1 MSDKA
6 RATKIA
12 GLLRSFFIMHPESS
26 KIIGIS
32 GLAGYVP
39 PYRVWLEDWCDWT
52 DNQWPK
58 IREVV
63 GRSFRVRGPQHSMY
77 TMAANAVIRLIDQY
91 DVDPTR
97 VKFLGLGTESSTDN
111 SAGAII
117 VKGMVDE
124 ALIARGK
131 PPISRSC
138 EVPEFKHAC
147 LGGVYGMKGAI
158 RHLALDGAGGQ
169 AIVVCADIAEYARG
183 SSGEPTQGAGAVAML
198 LEEDPQLAIVD
209 LVGSGSASD
218 YRLMDFRKP
227 MLRFCGQDRSQT
239 HHVQDFPVFNGKYS
253 TTCYIDETLQALN
266 DMYEKRGLE
275 PRAYLDSLRNVF
287 MHRPYRRMPETGWA
301 VSWLF
306 ALGHGG
312 DEGRAELA
320 RYCEPAGIEVDALLT
335 EMRTE
340 PEVARLATPEK
351 LSYEAYPLTM
361 AVLRN
366 FRATEEF
373 QANVLDKLR
382 LGSDAMRDLGNLYT
396 AALPAWMAAG
406 FEQALEDDS
415 LAAGEE
421 VLTLGYGSGDAAEV
435 IPFFI
440 ADGWREATR
449 KMRFRESLEFA
460 IDIDFEQYKALHDGG
475 KVTGLDYEPNNE
487 FIIETVGNTDERH
500 FADLGIE
507 YYRYI
512 A

>member
-1 MSDKA
+1 MTRTRNDIS
-6 RATKIA
+6 
-12 GLLRSFFIMHPESS
+12 
-26 KIIGIS
+26 IGIS
-32 GLAGYVP
+32 GLAAYMP
-39 PYRVWLEDWCDWT
+39 PYRVWLEDWCGWT

-63 GRSFRVRGPQHSMY
+63 GRSFRVRGPNHSVY

-91 DVDPTR
+91 DIDPAR

-124 ALIARGK
+124 ALAFRGK
-131 PPISRSC
+131 PPIARSC

-158 RHLALDGAGGQ
+158 RHLALDGAGSQ

-198 LEEDPQLAIVD
+198 LEEDPKLAVVD

-218 YRLMDFRKP
+218 YRIMDFRKP
-227 MLRFCGQDRSQT
+227 MLRFCGQDRSESHQ
-239 HHVQDFPVFNGKYS
+239 VQDFPVFNGKYS
-253 TTCYIDETLQALN
+253 TTCYIDETLHALN
-266 DMYEKRGLE
+266 DMYEKRELKSSD
-275 PRAYLDSLRNVF
+275 YLRSLRTLF

-301 VSWLF
+301 VSYLF
-306 ALGHGG
+306 ALGQGSA
-312 DEGRAELA
+312 DDKAELA
-320 RYCEPAGIEVDALLT
+320 SYCYEAGIEVDAVLD
-335 EMRTE
+335 EMTSK
-340 PEVARLATPEK
+340 PEVATLADAERLH
-351 LSYEAYPLTM
+351 YEAYPLTM
-361 AVLRN
+361 AVLRA
-366 FRATEEF
+366 FRASRHYRKEI
-373 QANVLDKLR
+373 LDKLR
-382 LGSDAMRDLGNLYT
+382 LGSDTMLDLGNVYT

-406 FEQALEDDS
+406 FEQALDEGS
-415 LAAGEE
+415 LDVGEE

-435 IPFFI
+435 IPFFM
-440 ADGWREATR
+440 ADGWREAAA
-449 KMRFRESLEFA
+449 KIRFADAMDFT
-460 IDIDFEQYKALHDGG
+460 IDLSRAQYEALHDGRR
-475 KVTGLDYEPNNE
+475 VDGLDYVQNNE
-487 FIIETVGNTDERH
+487 FVIDRVGGSDERH

>member
-1 MSDKA
+1 MTPPKF
-6 RATKIA
+6 TK
-12 GLLRSFFIMHPESS
+12 S
-26 KIIGIS
+26 IGIS
-32 GLAGYVP
+32 GLAAYIP

-63 GRSFRVRGPQHSMY
+63 GRSFRVRGPNHSVY

-91 DVDPTR
+91 DVDPAR

-124 ALIARGK
+124 ALAARGK

-183 SSGEPTQGAGAVAML
+183 STGEPTQGAGAVAML
-198 LEEDPQLAIVD
+198 LEEDPKLAVVD

-218 YRLMDFRKP
+218 YRVMDFRKP
-227 MLRFCGQDRSQT
+227 MSRFCGQDRSET
-239 HHVQDFPVFNGKYS
+239 HQVQDFPVFNGKYS
-253 TTCYIDETLQALN
+253 TTCYVDETLHALN
-266 DMYEKRGLE
+266 DMYEKRSLD
-275 PRAYLDSLRNVF
+275 PIAYLRSLRNVF

-301 VSWLF
+301 VSYLF
-306 ALGHGG
+306 ALAHG
-312 DEGRAELA
+312 DDADRTELA
-320 RYCEPAGIEVDALLT
+320 RYCEQAGVNTDDVIR
-335 EMRTE
+335 EMNAR
-340 PEVARLATPEK
+340 PEVTDLATPERH
-351 LSYEAYPLTM
+351 SYEAYPMTM
-361 AVLRN
+361 AVLRT
-366 FRATEEF
+366 FRGADSYREE
-373 QANVLDKLR
+373 VLDKLR
-382 LGSDAMRDLGNLYT
+382 LGSEAMLDLGNLYT

-406 FEQALEDDS
+406 FEQALEEGS
-415 LAAGEE
+415 LEVGEE
-421 VLTLGYGSGDAAEV
+421 ILTLGYGSGDAAEV
-435 IPFFI
+435 IPFFL
-440 ADGWREATR
+440 ADGWQEATR
-449 KMRFRESLEFA
+449 KMRFAEALEFA
-460 IDIDFEQYKALHDGG
+460 IDIDFEQYKALHDGRRVNG
-475 KVTGLDYEPNNE
+475 IDYEPTNE
-487 FIIETVGNTDERH
+487 FVIESVGEADDRH

>member
-1 MSDKA
+1 MRPK
-6 RATKIA
+6 TTQ
-12 GLLRSFFIMHPESS
+12 P
-26 KIIGIS
+26 IGIS
-32 GLAGYVP
+32 GLAGYIP
-39 PYRVWLEDWCDWT
+39 PFRVWLEDWCEWT

-58 IREVV
+58 IRDVV
-63 GRSFRVRGPQHSMY
+63 GRSFRVRGPHHSMY
-77 TMAANAVIRLIDQY
+77 TMAANAVLRLIDQY
-91 DVDPTR
+91 DVDPSR

-124 ALIARGK
+124 ALVSRGK

-158 RHLALDGAGGQ
+158 RHLALDGAGSQ

-198 LEEDPQLAIVD
+198 LEEDPQLAVVD

-218 YRLMDFRKP
+218 YRIMDFRKP
-227 MLRFCGQDRSQT
+227 MLRFCGQDRSES

-266 DMYEKRGLE
+266 DMYEKRNLDPGE
-275 PRAYLDSLRNVF
+275 YLRSLRTVF

-301 VSWLF
+301 ASYLF
-306 ALGHGG
+306 ALGQGN
-312 DEGRAELA
+312 DADRAELA
-320 RYCEPAGIEVDALLT
+320 AYCDAAGIDVEAMLA
-335 EMRTE
+335 EISSK
-340 PEVARLATPEK
+340 PAVARLATPER

-361 AVLRN
+361 AALRA
-366 FRATEEF
+366 FRAVQKFETE
-373 QANVLDKLR
+373 VLDKLR
-382 LGSDAMRDLGNLYT
+382 LGSETMRDLGNLYT

-406 FEQALEDDS
+406 FEQALAENALDV
-415 LAAGEE
+415 GEE

-435 IPFFI
+435 IPFFM
-440 ADGWREATR
+440 AEGWREATR
-449 KMRFRESLEFA
+449 KIRFGATLESA
-460 IDIDFEQYKALHDGG
+460 IDIDFEQYKALHDGRQ
-475 KVTGLDYEPNNE
+475 VSGLDYTPTNE
-487 FIIETVGNTDERH
+487 FVIDNVGTSDERH

-507 YYRYI
+507 YYKYI